1 MISQEILVN
10 TGQISIKSV
19 LSTISDDKS
28 EEDMLF
34 PETSVAAPYS
44 RRYASP
50 EDEYYNFGW
59 PTEALLQ
66 HHFRP
71 KFQRIKLK
79 PENLMGRLLPWHYL
93 STFMLPRGW
102 TCPNLVFSLGF
113 GLLVGQHKIPL
124 NTFFLII
131 IFFVHFTFSFPLCL
145 LTHSCLGWA
154 TDGREDGGASSFYFI
169 DSASAASLLTEQP
182 LNHIHSML
190 HPCHTHCEVCI
201 LRVAVIDLYFLWLLS
216 KSRFFVLPCA
226 VCH

>member
-19 LSTISDDKS
+19 LSTVSDDKS

-79 PENLMGRLLPWHYL
+79 PENLMGRLLPWDYL

-131 IFFVHFTFSFPLCL
+131 FFFCSLHILFSFVFTYSFLSGLSDRRQGRWRREL
-145 LTHSCLGWA
+145 LLFYWLSISSIPPRRAA
-154 TDGREDGGASSFYFI
+154 T
-169 DSASAASLLTEQP
+169 
-182 LNHIHSML
+182 
-190 HPCHTHCEVCI
+190 
-201 LRVAVIDLYFLWLLS
+201 
-216 KSRFFVLPCA
+216 KS
-226 VCH
+226 